1 MASFDSVVS
10 TGLVVVARVVG
21 GAVVVGGVVTAT
33 RKNQVKGRW
42 VEGARQVGEGGGM
55 RHGGA
60 LFHVHKVVI
69 YWQPNSPL
77 PQYLMKRPL
86 LTPSSLLIGVKMIG
100 CGLK

>member
-21 GAVVVGGVVTAT
+21 GAVVVGGGVVTAT

-42 VEGARQVGEGGGM
+42 VEGARQVGEGGGGM
-55 RHGGA
+55 QQGGA

-69 YWQPNSPL
+69 YWQPNSPS
-77 PQYLMKRPL
+77 PPP
-86 LTPSSLLIGVKMIG
+86 PSPNIL
-100 CGLK
+100 